1 MGKSTSIGLWVGSV
15 LFLVFM
21 LVQFND
27 FTQYNNADWWSWVL
41 MYLAC
46 AILGFLAWKQKLS
59 FYGAGIALGFSIG
72 ALCFK
77 LQDDVGNWHWSR
89 LNIANFWTEDGT
101 EMVQQTNETGGLIL
115 IIIWLVILN
124 FIVRKSY

>member
-1 MGKSTSIGLWVGSV
+1 
-15 LFLVFM
+15 
-21 LVQFND
+21 
-27 FTQYNNADWWSWVL
+27 

-46 AILGFLAWKQKLS
+46 AILGFLTWKQKLS

-89 LNIANFWTEDGT
+89 LNITNFWTQDGT
-101 EMVQQTNETGGLIL
+101 GPAQMVQQTNETGGVLL
-115 IIIWLVILN
+115 IIVWLIILN
-124 FIVRKSY
+124 LIIRKKS